1 MRLSGIAFGDKAR
14 LGAERSPT
22 DERQSGSRT
31 GDPRRVGR
39 TRQGRVGPGN
49 SWPRSPIL
57 AHSGKDRNEAGSR
70 WRPLPPYDNLDFHLV
85 RATMSG
91 QPVTSIVCEDVVVE
105 TIEDAAHQPM
115 NPVPK
120 QPSGT
125 ILNIRP
131 QEPPPHTAGMQA
143 GAGTAFQGEAP
154 LTITFADGEAVA
166 RWLNGQSQ
174 EVAAAFAARAAS
186 SRALTIRSESRSAAR
201 PPGRAM
207 RPAPRAVSVKAS
219 SAPCAM
225 PTIGETSAVGPKV
238 G

>member
-1 MRLSGIAFGDKAR
+1 MNDNRDRERVIRAAWEERGKAEWDQETHGRGLLSLHIPAKIEMR
-14 LGAERSPT
+14 PV
-22 DERQSGSRT
+22 
-31 GDPRRVGR
+31 RVG
-39 TRQGRVGPGN
+39 
-49 SWPRSPIL
+49 
-57 AHSGKDRNEAGSR
+57 A
-70 WRPLPPYDNLDFHLV
+70 PLPPYDNLDFHLV
-85 RATMSG
+85 RATMRG

-186 SRALTIRSESRSAAR
+186 SRALAIRSESRSAAR